1 MVSFNKVILV
11 GNLTRDPEL
20 RNTPNGTPICRFS
33 LAVSRQF
40 RNADGSS
47 REEVLFIEVDSFGKQ
62 AETIARYM
70 TKGRPI
76 LIEGRLRLDQWE
88 NQAGEKRSRIM
99 VATESFQFIN
109 SQNRQEG
116 EAGGG
121 EGGGFY
127 GNGGRGG
134 DGGGQKRQRQS
145 GGGGGG
151 RGGRPRDVDDGD
163 EDGEDE
169 EIPF

>member
-1 MVSFNKVILV
+1 MASFNKVILV

-20 RNTPNGTPICRFS
+20 RNTPNGTAICRFS

-62 AETIARYM
+62 AETISRYM
-70 TKGRPI
+70 AKGRPI

-99 VATESFQFIN
+99 VAAESFQFL
-109 SQNRQEG
+109 SSPNRQEG
-116 EAGGG
+116 DSSG
-121 EGGGFY
+121 ETTY
-127 GNGGRGG
+127 GGRGD
-134 DGGGQKRQRQS
+134 DGSQRRQQR

-151 RGGRPRDVDDGD
+151 RGGKPREEEDNSDGD
-163 EDGEDE
+163 DE

>member
-20 RNTPNGTPICRFS
+20 RNTPNGTAICRFS

-70 TKGRPI
+70 VKGRPI

-99 VATESFQFIN
+99 VAAESFQFL
-109 SQNRQEG
+109 SAPNRQDG
-116 EAGGG
+116 DGGGG
-121 EGGGFY
+121 EGGFY
-127 GNGGRGG
+127 GNGGR
-134 DGGGQKRQRQS
+134 DGGQRRQQR
-145 GGGGGG
+145 GGGGS
-151 RGGRPRDVDDGD
+151 RGGKPREDDDSDSGD
-163 EDGEDE
+163 DE